1 MKFIDPN
8 GSYTGGYTSDTIIP
22 NLSGPTAL
30 GIMQVTITSGTVDL
44 QGKVSEDADWTF
56 IKQFSDPTNIEYM
69 VLAPYL
75 RIETTGDA
83 VAHLGEVR

>member
-44 QGKVSEDADWTF
+44 QGKVAEDADWTF

-83 VAHLGEVR
+83 VAFLGEVR